1 MAAILMIVFVF
12 FCVVRSLRVDVV
24 DVSSLL
30 VAGVLL
36 AAFVVV
42 DGVLLDEMSRI
53 SFKSMGGGG
62 GNGGVAW
69 LLVFGGVTFD
79 VSALICWLEV
89 LNKIRN

>member
-62 GNGGVAW
+62 GNGVAW

-89 LNKIRN
+89 LDKIRN

>member
-1 MAAILMIVFVF
+1 MILFVF

-36 AAFVVV
+36 AAFVV

-62 GNGGVAW
+62 GNGGAW

-89 LNKIRN
+89 LDKIRN